1 LARSFEIRSGQDE
14 SPSRFYASFDPSI
27 IFLTRDINPPYYSLF
42 QMLLCEI
49 KHNNYCSLSITT
61 QTQKQQQ
68 TNGRGERIENS
79 DVLFYYNIN
88 TITIKTMEGY

>member
-1 LARSFEIRSGQDE
+1 
-14 SPSRFYASFDPSI
+14 
-27 IFLTRDINPPYYSLF
+27 
-42 QMLLCEI
+42 MLLCEI

-79 DVLFYYNIN
+79 DVLFNYNIN